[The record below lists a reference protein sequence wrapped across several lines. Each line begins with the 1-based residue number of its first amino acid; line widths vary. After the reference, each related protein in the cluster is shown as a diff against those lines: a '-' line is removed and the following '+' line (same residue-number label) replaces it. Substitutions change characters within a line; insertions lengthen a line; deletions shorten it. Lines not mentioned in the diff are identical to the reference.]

1 MTQPPPKTFMGKIGG
16 YLFGDEEAAPSPH
29 KHPATEPPKGA
40 QRASALPERLPAG
53 TMQLI
58 GLGGVKQQLG
68 DKWGQR
74 SEQIIGLVEG
84 IYRRRLDAT
93 DVFYK
98 VDDENYLILFTRL
111 GRQEAAFK
119 AKVIA
124 DEIQKQIGR
133 AHV

>member
-1 MTQPPPKTFMGKIGG
+1 MRIRDWSSDVCSSD
-16 YLFGDEEAAPSPH
+16 L
-29 KHPATEPPKGA
+29 
-40 QRASALPERLPAG
+40 
-53 TMQLI
+53 
-58 GLGGVKQQLG
+58 LGGVKQQLG

-84 IYRRRLDAT
+84 IFRRRLDAT

-124 DEIQKQIGR
+124 DEIQKLVVGELPAGHEVIVSSTDR
-133 AHV
+133 KSTRLNSSH